1 MLSGIVIA
9 VVVVIAAVLI
19 VAAIRPGAF
28 EVKRSIAI
36 NASPERVFPLID
48 DFNDWRTWSPYETK
62 DPDMQRAF
70 SGSPSGKGA
79 VYAWD
84 GNNQVGKGSI
94 EIVESVPPSRI
105 TIKLDMLKP
114 IEGHNIVNFTL
125 QPQGS
130 GTQVTWAMRGS
141 YSFISRLIGLFMNMD
156 RMIGGDFETGL
167 ASLKAV
173 AEK

>member
-9 VVVVIAAVLI
+9 VVVVIAAILI
-19 VAAIRPGAF
+19 VAAMRPGAF
-28 EVKRSIAI
+28 EVKRSIVI
-36 NASPERVFPLID
+36 DASRERIFPLID
-48 DFNDWRTWSPYETK
+48 DFNAWRTWSPYETK
-62 DPDMQRAF
+62 DPNMQRAF

-84 GNNQVGKGSI
+84 GNSQVGKGSI
-94 EIVESVPPSRI
+94 EIVDSIPPSQV

-125 QPQGS
+125 QPQGE
-130 GTQVTWAMRGS
+130 GTLVTWAMRGA
-141 YSFISRLIGLFMNMD
+141 YPFISRLIGLFMNMD
-156 RMIGGDFETGL
+156 RMIGGDFEAGL
-167 ASLKAV
+167 ARLKAV

>member
-141 YSFISRLIGLFMNMD
+141 YPLISRLIGLFVNMD